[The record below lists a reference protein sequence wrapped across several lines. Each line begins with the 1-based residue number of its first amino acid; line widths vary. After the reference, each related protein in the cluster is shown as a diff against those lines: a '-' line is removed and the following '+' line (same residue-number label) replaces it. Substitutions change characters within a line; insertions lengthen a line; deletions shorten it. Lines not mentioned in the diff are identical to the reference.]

1 MDILILSEDLL
12 LSDLILRYLNTM
24 SNEKTPPPPK
34 TLDEK
39 FDSLF
44 TLISKGQMENKT
56 LLCALEAS
64 LTQKINDTKHELNEK
79 IDIIEKKIN
88 AQDEIN
94 SQLIRKI
101 ERLEERGGH
110 PKLNANKNNQPSVK
124 Q

>member
-1 MDILILSEDLL
+1 
-12 LSDLILRYLNTM
+12 M

-110 PKLNANKNNQPSVK
+110 PKLNTNKINQLSVK